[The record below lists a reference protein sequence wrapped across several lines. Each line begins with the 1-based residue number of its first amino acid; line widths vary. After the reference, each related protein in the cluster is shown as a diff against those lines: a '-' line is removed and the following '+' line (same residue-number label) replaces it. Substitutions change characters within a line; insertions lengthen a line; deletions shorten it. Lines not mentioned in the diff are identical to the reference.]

1 MLKFT
6 SSNSTDG
13 PSSPGSSK
21 LAVSGAML
29 LPVMT
34 LEHSWL
40 PHKMT
45 NFEVKKT
52 WNVMVWLHFSRQ
64 TLDGW
69 EILQLVDGLS
79 RY

>member
-6 SSNSTDG
+6 SSKSTDG

-45 NFEVKKT
+45 NFEVKKHLEMS
-52 WNVMVWLHFSRQ
+52 WSGCISRDK
-64 TLDGW
+64 LWMAGKSCSW
-69 EILQLVDGLS
+69 
-79 RY
+79 

>member
-13 PSSPGSSK
+13 SRSPSSSK

-34 LEHSWL
+34 LEHSW
-40 PHKMT
+40 HKMG

-52 WNVMVWLHFSRQ
+52 WKCHGLAAFLATNC
-64 TLDGW
+64 GW
-69 EILQLVDGLS
+69 
-79 RY
+79 R